1 MPQTDGTSHGADE
14 SQCRD
19 YGRIKGKGTDEMG
32 WTDEQ
37 CTFNGR
43 GNCVER
49 TGILLMNLCQINWQI
64 CDEKCAEKSVCC
76 LEEWQIA
83 EEILLRKWRYC

>member
-32 WTDEQ
+32 RPNPKVLIWPKIP
-37 CTFNGR
+37 TF
-43 GNCVER
+43 
-49 TGILLMNLCQINWQI
+49 
-64 CDEKCAEKSVCC
+64 EKSKLSSANPLFKVFSDRKV
-76 LEEWQIA
+76 L
-83 EEILLRKWRYC
+83 ILF